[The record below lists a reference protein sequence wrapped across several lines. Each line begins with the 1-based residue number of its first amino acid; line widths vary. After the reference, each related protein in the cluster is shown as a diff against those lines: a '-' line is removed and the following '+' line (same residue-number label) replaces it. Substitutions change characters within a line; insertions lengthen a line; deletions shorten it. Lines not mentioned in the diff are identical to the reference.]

1 MPFQWQSTE
10 IVPARNLQ
18 HALSLNHGG
27 FGGGGF
33 HGGFGGGG
41 GCGALPHPIANG
53 TPNGTMAAG
62 YRGRG
67 GAGAPAAVIRRPP
80 FPWRHGSIKNDAGYV
95 IRPRVYFA
103 QT

>member
-33 HGGFGGGG
+33 HGEAAAVAAYCRTRSRMELQTERWQPG
-41 GCGALPHPIANG
+41 I
-53 TPNGTMAAG
+53 AAG
-62 YRGRG
+62 AAQAPPRLSFVGRRSRGDTVPSKTT
-67 GAGAPAAVIRRPP
+67 PA
-80 FPWRHGSIKNDAGYV
+80 
-95 IRPRVYFA
+95 
-103 QT
+103 T